1 MRVLIAILFFFLSLS
16 GNSQPGML
24 LVGQQRPEQLLLDN
38 YPGARVAVS
47 VRQLS
52 GTYTGPCLRVRRASD
67 DSEVDIGF
75 EGGEINQLELSVFCA
90 ATDCYVTK
98 WYDQSG
104 NGKDFYAIASNNAPL
119 IVSSGTIEK
128 VNGKVAIHADGA
140 DDFFTTNGVLVSNT
154 GDDFICSVYA
164 VGKAEGSPGT
174 TNSYLTGLFP
184 SITESTDR
192 RNILLSLENTNL
204 AVRLQGGNTVFSLGD
219 SLNQV
224 LYSVSHL
231 STNSTFNGRRN
242 GAALSVSSSS
252 NKILNIQAGS
262 GLNVFLS
269 GYTTTF
275 GNVGVPY
282 YFDGYAQEVIWY
294 FSNNWTSASDIETD
308 INSYFSIY

>member
-1 MRVLIAILFFFLSLS
+1 MRWYIYILFFFLALS
-16 GNSQPGML
+16 GYSQPGML

-38 YPGARVAVS
+38 YTGAKVAVS

-75 EGGEINQLELSVFCA
+75 DGGEINELELSVFCA

-104 NGKDFYAIASNNAPL
+104 NGKDFFAIASNNEPL

-128 VNGKVAIHADGA
+128 VNGKVAIHADGT
-140 DDFFTTNGVLVSNT
+140 DDFFTTDGVLINNT
-154 GDDFICSVYA
+154 GDNFICSVYA

-174 TNSYLTGLFP
+174 TDSYLTGLFP
-184 SITESTDR
+184 ALTPSTDR
-192 RNILLSLENTNL
+192 RNIQLSLENSKL
-204 AVRLQGGNTVFSLGD
+204 SVRLQGGNTVFSVGD

-224 LYSVSHL
+224 LYSISHL

-252 NKILNIQAGS
+252 NQILNIQVESA
-262 GLNVFLS
+262 LNIFLS

-275 GNVGVPY
+275 GDVGVPD